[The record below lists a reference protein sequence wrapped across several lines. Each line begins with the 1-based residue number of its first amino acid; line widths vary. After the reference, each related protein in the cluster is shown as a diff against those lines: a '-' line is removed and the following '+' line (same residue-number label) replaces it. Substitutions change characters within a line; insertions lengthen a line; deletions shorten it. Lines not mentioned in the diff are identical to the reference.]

1 VSTQKS
7 GPALPLIIESLAPR
21 LILGIEGNV
30 LALTAGLK
38 DRFTGI
44 CELGPPGLT
53 GLPCQSPA
61 TLYRMLGVLRTR
73 GCLRAL
79 PRVCVPGSE
88 SPGKLPVQ
96 PA

>member
-44 CELGPPGLT
+44 SELGPPG
-53 GLPCQSPA
+53 
-61 TLYRMLGVLRTR
+61 
-73 GCLRAL
+73 
-79 PRVCVPGSE
+79 PRWIT
-88 SPGKLPVQ
+88 LPVPFYFVQ
-96 PA
+96 DAWGPPYTWMSTCPAPCVCSRL